1 MRDDLG
7 DWINR
12 RLRRNLRGHEDT
24 ARTQIEESRYSLQ
37 ELEKQWSDQK
47 QAQLSVRSRK

>member
-12 RLRRNLRGHEDT
+12 RLRRNLQGHEDT
-24 ARTQIEESRYSLQ
+24 ACTQIEESRYSLQ

>member
-1 MRDDLG
+1 MRDELG

-12 RLRRNLRGHEDT
+12 RLRRNLRDHEET
-24 ARTQIEESRYSLQ
+24 ARKQIEESGYSPQ

-47 QAQLSVRSRK
+47 QAQLSIRSRM